1 MTDTTIDSGEIAKF
15 AAMADEWW
23 DPAGKFRPL
32 HKFNPVRLAY
42 IRDWALKH
50 FGRDETLM
58 RPLEGFRVLDIG
70 CGGGLL
76 TEPLARLGAE
86 VTGIDAGS
94 KNIAVAKL
102 HAERMGLVIDY
113 RETTSEALAAEGRT
127 FDIVL
132 NMEVVEHVS
141 NVPLYMKSCA
151 DLVAPGGLLFSA
163 TINRTARAL
172 AFAKF
177 AAEYVLRWLPP
188 GTHDWSKFLTPDEL
202 TVLITRNDLKMLDK
216 TGVVFHPLA
225 DEWRKDPDMAI
236 NYMLLAE
243 RPSASRVS
251 NTP

>member
-1 MTDTTIDSGEIAKF
+1 MRRGAYTTTPAAATHPVTAAHGMVVAQEKLAARIGRDVLAKGGNAVDAAVATGF
-15 AAMADEWW
+15 AMAVTY
-23 DPAGKFRPL
+23 PRAG
-32 HKFNPVRLAY
+32 N
-42 IRDWALKH
+42 I
-50 FGRDETLM
+50 
-58 RPLEGFRVLDIG
+58 
-70 CGGGLL
+70 GGGGFMLIH
-76 TEPLARLGAE
+76 LADGNKD
-86 VTGIDAGS
+86 IS
-94 KNIAVAKL
+94 
-102 HAERMGLVIDY
+102 IDY
-113 RETTSEALAAEGRT
+113 RETTSEALAATGAT

-132 NMEVVEHVS
+132 NMEVVEHVA

-177 AAEYVLRWLPP
+177 AAEYVLRWLPA

-202 TVLITRNDLKMLDK
+202 EALITRNGLRMADR

-225 DEWRKDPDMAI
+225 DEWRKSPDMGI

-251 NTP
+251 SNP

>member
-1 MTDTTIDSGEIAKF
+1 MRAMTDTTINPDEISKF

-23 DPAGKFRPL
+23 DPTGKFKPL

-42 IRDWALKH
+42 IRDWALQQFK
-50 FGRDETLM
+50 RDGAD
-58 RPLEGFRVLDIG
+58 RHPLAGLTVLDIG

-76 TEPLARLGAE
+76 TEPLTRLGAA
-86 VTGIDAGS
+86 VTGIDAGE
-94 KNIAVAKL
+94 KNIAIAKL
-102 HAERMGLVIDY
+102 HAERSGLTIDY
-113 RETTSEALAAEGRT
+113 RATTSEALAATGAR

-151 DLVAPGGLLFSA
+151 DLVAPGGLLVSA

-202 TVLITRNDLKMLDK
+202 KALITRNGLKLVDE

-225 DEWRKDPDMAI
+225 DEWRKDPDMGI

-243 RPSASRVS
+243 RPMS
-251 NTP
+251 